1 MTEQELAAAI
11 AYIRENCTP
20 TDVFTREKIID
31 WIAKNED
38 PTDVFPIRTLVMAVK
53 YSKVEPV

>member
-1 MTEQELAAAI
+1 MTPEQLAAAI

-20 TDVFTREKIID
+20 TDVFTREELID
-31 WIAKNED
+31 WIAENED

>member
-1 MTEQELAAAI
+1 MTPEQLAAAI

-20 TDVFTREKIID
+20 TDVFTREEIID